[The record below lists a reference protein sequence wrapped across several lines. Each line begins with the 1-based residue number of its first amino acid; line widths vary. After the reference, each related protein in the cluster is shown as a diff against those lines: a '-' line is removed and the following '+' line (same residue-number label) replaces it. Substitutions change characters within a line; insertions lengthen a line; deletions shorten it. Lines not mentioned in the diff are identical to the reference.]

1 MKKKKN
7 KRINKIPYLI
17 LLILLILGFK
27 YLNIDSVTKSETYLE
42 LEEIGYSSDEIT
54 NILKLDEDYIESITN
69 LEYEE
74 NVYELMTEKYF
85 ILSNLERYI
94 NLIKTTNIKD
104 VIELVNTDRDYSFY
118 TNIQSTNLDKD
129 YLMLVNKYHNLDN
142 DYVPN
147 NLVNVINGNGQV
159 LNIVNN
165 ELTEMYNDA
174 KELGL
179 NLFAQSNY
187 RSYSR
192 QETLY
197 NNYVKSKGQVAADR
211 ESARPGHS
219 EHQTGLAID
228 FIIPGQTLEQFYL
241 SNEFIWLKD
250 NSYKYGFILRYPE
263 DKENITGYIYEPWHY
278 RYVGK
283 EVAQYIYENDL
294 TFDEYY
300 AYFIEE

>member
-7 KRINKIPYLI
+7 KKINKIPYLI

-27 YLNIDSVTKSETYLE
+27 YLNIDSITKSKTYLE

-54 NILKLDEDYIESITN
+54 NILKLDERYIDAITN
-69 LEYEE
+69 LEY
-74 NVYELMTEKYF
+74 NKYIYSLMIEKYF

-94 NLIKTTNIKD
+94 NLIDTTNIKD
-104 VIELVNTDRDYSFY
+104 VIELVNTDRDYTFY

-129 YLMLVNKYHNLDN
+129 YLILVNKYHNLDN
-142 DYVPN
+142 DYVPS

-159 LNIVNN
+159 LNMVNN
-165 ELTEMYNDA
+165 SLTEMYNDA
-174 KELGL
+174 KELDL

-187 RSYSR
+187 RSYAR